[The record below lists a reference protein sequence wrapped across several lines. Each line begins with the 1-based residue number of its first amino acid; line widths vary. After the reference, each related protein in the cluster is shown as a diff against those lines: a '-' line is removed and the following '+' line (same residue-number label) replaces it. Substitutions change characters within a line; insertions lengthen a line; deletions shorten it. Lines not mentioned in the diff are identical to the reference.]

1 MMNEKQLLEKLD
13 HIREIPTLPSIVF
26 EVHQLLQDPD
36 TSVARISRIIEKDQ
50 ATALKIL
57 KLVNSAFYGLKS
69 KVSDI
74 RSAVIMLGFN
84 AVRNAIVSVSVIEAF
99 ASRIKLPDFDFT
111 DFWKHSLAVA
121 VTSKSIAYSTRLNS
135 PDNCFVGGLL
145 HDVGK
150 VIMAQYFRQLFA
162 TVWTTSKRD
171 AISFYQ
177 AEQKV
182 IPTNHAA
189 IGAHLA
195 SRWQLPPGLI
205 EAIRWHH
212 DRQFDAQ
219 NAEVALIIHLA
230 NTIVNSYNEDPDC
243 VIDFTALHPEAR
255 KLMMGALNNVA
266 DFFSSIAEEIEAAY
280 AFFLPGHA

>member
-1 MMNEKQLLEKLD
+1 MMDEKQILEKLD
-13 HIREIPTLPSIVF
+13 RIREIPTLPSIVV
-26 EVHQLLQDPD
+26 ELNRLLQDPD
-36 TSVARISRIIEKDQ
+36 TSVARISQTIEKDQ

-57 KLVNSAFYGLKS
+57 KLVNSAFYGLQS
-69 KVSDI
+69 KVSEI

-99 ASRIKLPDFDFT
+99 GSKIMLPDFDVT

-150 VIMAQYFRQLFA
+150 VIMAQYFQDLFA
-162 TVWTTSKRD
+162 SVWTTSKRD
-171 AISFYQ
+171 AISFYE

-182 IPTNHAA
+182 IPTHHTA
-189 IGAHLA
+189 IGARLA
-195 SRWQLPPGLI
+195 TRWQLPPGLI
-205 EAIRWHH
+205 EAIQWHH
-212 DRQFDAQ
+212 DCQFDSQ

-230 NTIVNSYNEDPDC
+230 NVIVNSYNEDPDC
-243 VIDFTALHPEAR
+243 VIDFTTLHPDAR
-255 KLMMGALNNVA
+255 KLMMGALKNVA
-266 DFFSSIAEEIEAAY
+266 DFYSSIAEEIEASY
-280 AFFLPGHA
+280 AFFLPSHA